1 MKPSF
6 LMLFAFLLA
15 AAPPPAFA
23 QQRTVTG
30 KVTNEQSLALAGVS
44 VAVKGTQ
51 TATTTNNQ
59 GDYSI
64 AAEAGQILQFRFIG
78 TALVER
84 PVGVED
90 VINVQLRRVALDLDA
105 VVVTALGETAS
116 QRSLGTAQQ
125 SVRGTEIAETK
136 RENFINALSGRVA
149 GVDVTSTSGVPGAS
163 SSIVIR
169 GVSSISSSNQPLI
182 IVDGLP
188 IDNRTVNTG
197 VLASDKSSTTAFSN
211 RGVDFTNRA
220 ADVNSEDIETLTVL
234 KGPEA
239 AALYGIDAANGAI
252 VIRTKRGRAGGG
264 MQYSSSA
271 RVERTQANYQLQ
283 RVYGPSGLAVG
294 GTINSFQ
301 YFGAPYPPGTQFYD
315 NIDGFLR
322 TAVSQQHNL
331 SFSGATADNTIN
343 YRLSTGLEK
352 QEGVVPSSG
361 YDRINVTGSSQ
372 ARINSWLN
380 TDLSMIYTYANND
393 QVYKGDIGPLM
404 GLMLWP
410 QTDDAKNYLTPA
422 GTRRR
427 LTAQAASLE
436 LDNPY
441 FNVNKNKINAKTNR
455 LIANVGLIV
464 TPFSWG
470 NIKTNLGTDNYT
482 TQNLLLRNPESA
494 LGYASNGLLDQ
505 ADVISRNLNAL
516 TLLNINSQPITNSI
530 SISGLVGHQ
539 VSDLKSTADA
549 QTGIGFLDP
558 NFVSMNNTSTR
569 STLNTIE
576 QRRLVSLFGQAV
588 LNYKDFWYVTVTG
601 RNDWTSTIPQG
612 RNSFFYPSISSS
624 FVFSDAFPSVRR
636 FVTGKLR
643 LGYAAVGKDA
653 RPYAYRPSLQ
663 YKTTAYGG
671 YGYDFWGPNLALK
684 PEFKRS
690 VEGGVELSFLDGRLG
705 LDATAYRATT
715 KDQIVN
721 DIRGSYG
728 TGFILFNL
736 NGAATRS
743 RGLELT
749 IRGTPISRPTF
760 SWDMTVNWAASGSI
774 VTHLPN
780 GIPESYVSDTWLYG
794 NVRNGTQ
801 VGLSTMSLT
810 GFFYLRNNQGQ
821 LLIDPAT
828 GLPIRSNAVSAN
840 FVDAGYDRQPD
851 FTMGVANAF
860 RYKRLSLDFLLD
872 IRRGGDIFNATEHYL
887 TTRGL
892 STETLDRDQPRIIA
906 GVLRDGRENSSN
918 PTPNNIVIVPSAQT
932 AYYTNMSEELF
943 IEKNINW
950 LRLRDVTLR
959 YEIPGKFLRARSASV
974 YLTGTDLFILTN
986 YTGLDP
992 IVNGNTAAVGGSGAV
1007 GIDFGNFPM
1016 PRGVN
1021 FGISVGF

>member
-1 MKPSF
+1 MKP
-6 LMLFAFLLA
+6 LFVLLGFFSV
-15 AAPPPAFA
+15 AAPLCA

-30 KVTNEQSLALAGVS
+30 KVTSEQGTPLNGVS
-44 VAVKGTQ
+44 VSVKGT
-51 TATTTNNQ
+51 ATVASTNNQ

-64 AAEAGQILQFRFIG
+64 AADAGQTLQFRLIG

-84 PVGVED
+84 LVATED

-105 VVVTALGETAS
+105 VVVTALGETAQ

-125 SVRGTEIAETK
+125 SVRGTEIADTK
-136 RENFINALSGRVA
+136 RENFFNALSGRVA

-197 VLASDKSSTTAFSN
+197 ILASDKSSTTAFSN

-220 ADVNSEDIETLTVL
+220 ADLNSEDIETLTVL

-252 VIRTKRGRAGGG
+252 VIKTKRGRSGGG
-264 MQYSSSA
+264 MQYSSSV
-271 RVERTQANYQLQ
+271 RLERTQAAYQLQ
-283 RVYGPSGLAVG
+283 HVYGPSGLVTTG
-294 GTINSFQ
+294 VINSFQ
-301 YFGAPYPPGTQFYD
+301 YFGAPYAPGTQFFD

-322 TAVSQQHNL
+322 TSVSQQHNL
-331 SFSGATADNTIN
+331 AFSGATADNTIN
-343 YRLSTGLEK
+343 YRLSTALDK

-361 YDRINVTGSSQ
+361 YDRINVTGASQ
-372 ARINSWLN
+372 ARINNWLN

-393 QVYKGDIGPLM
+393 QVYKGDLGPLM

-410 QTDDAKNYLTPA
+410 QTDDARNYLTPA

-427 LTAQAASLE
+427 LTAGAASAE

-441 FNVNKNKINAKTNR
+441 FNVNKNKINSKTNR
-455 LIANVGLIV
+455 LIANVGLLV

-470 NIKTNLGTDNYT
+470 SIKTNLGTDSYT
-482 TQNLLLRNPESA
+482 NQNLLLRNPESA
-494 LGYASNGLLDQ
+494 AGFSSNGLLDQ
-505 ADVISRNLNAL
+505 ADVISRNLTAL
-516 TLLNINSQPITNSI
+516 TVLNVNSHAITNSI
-530 SISGLVGHQ
+530 SLSGLVGHQ
-539 VSDLKSTADA
+539 VSDQKSTSDA

-576 QRRLVSLFGQAV
+576 QRRLVSVFGQAV
-588 LNYKDFWYVTVTG
+588 VNYKDYWYLTLTG
-601 RNDWTSTIPQG
+601 RNDWTSTIPTA
-612 RNSFFYPSISSS
+612 RNSFFYPSVSTS
-624 FVFSDAFPSVRR
+624 FIFSDAFPGLRR

-663 YKTTAYGG
+663 FKTTSFGG

-690 VEGGVELSFLDGRLG
+690 VEGGVELSFFNGRLG

-715 KDQIVN
+715 KDQIIN

-749 IRGTPISRPTF
+749 VRGTPISRPSF

-780 GIPESYVSDTWLYG
+780 AIPESYVSDTWLYG

-810 GFFYLRNNQGQ
+810 GFYYLRNNQGQ
-821 LLIDPAT
+821 LLIDPAS

-840 FVDAGYDRQPD
+840 FIDAGYDRQPD
-851 FTMGVANAF
+851 FTMGVANTL
-860 RYKRLSLDFLLD
+860 RHKRWSLDFLLD
-872 IRRGGDIFNATEHYL
+872 IRKGGDIFNATEHYL
-887 TTRGL
+887 TVRGL
-892 STETLDRDQPRIIA
+892 STETLDRDQPRIVQ

-918 PTPNNIVIVPSAQT
+918 PTPNNIVIVPSVQT
-932 AYYTNMSEELF
+932 GYYTNMSEELF
-943 IEKNINW
+943 IEKDINW
-950 LRLRDVTLR
+950 LRLRDVTIR
-959 YEIPGKFLRARSASV
+959 YEIPGRLLGARNASV
-974 YLTGTDLFILTN
+974 YLTGTDLFIITN

-1021 FGISVGF
+1021 FGVSVGF